1 MMQHSTDWFGLI
13 LLFRDTIFS
22 LPVISGYRIDF
33 LDQKVSAVI
42 AYRCLKSQYLQYGI
56 RLVLM
61 PVDQQ

>member
-1 MMQHSTDWFGLI
+1 MWYHFAASFCLV
-13 LLFRDTIFS
+13 LLFRDTILS